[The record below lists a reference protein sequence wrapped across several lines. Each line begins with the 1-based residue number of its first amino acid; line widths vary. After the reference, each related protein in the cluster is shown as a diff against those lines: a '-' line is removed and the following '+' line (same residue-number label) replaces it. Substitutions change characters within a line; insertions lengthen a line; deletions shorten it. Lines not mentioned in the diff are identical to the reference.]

1 MPKDMKKI
9 FLIIIFLYCLT
20 GNFDQLESKS
30 KNNLISLDS
39 PLNIEANTLDILYSE
54 KKAIFTGKVK
64 AVQEEITLT
73 TDKLEIA
80 YNLDNENGELNFD
93 KLNCFGNVLISF
105 NDQFATS
112 ELAEY
117 DVKKNIIILENNVII
132 GRDQSSAIKTGK
144 VVIDMNTGKIDT
156 KSQERV
162 NAIIN
167 IN

>member
-1 MPKDMKKI
+1 MKKI
-9 FLIIIFLYCLT
+9 FLIIICLYFAM
-20 GNFDQLESKS
+20 GNFDQLESKT

-64 AVQEEITLT
+64 AVQEDITLT
-73 TDKLEIA
+73 TDKLEIV
-80 YNLDNENGELNFD
+80 YNLDDNNGELNFD

-105 NDQFATS
+105 DDQFATS

-132 GRDQSSAIKTGK
+132 GRDKSSAIKTGK
-144 VVIDMNTGKIDT
+144 VVIDMNTGTIDT
-156 KSQERV
+156 KSPERV